1 MREPTELEKKQYQR
15 LREIF
20 ATGRQRYLNAG
31 GAPRH
36 SAGSLHGQD
45 YLTDEE
51 KKEVVEL
58 GQQVFNRDAAKVKKT
73 RSGRV

>member
-31 GAPRH
+31 GNPRL
-36 SAGSLHGQD
+36 SAGSLNGQD
-45 YLTDEE
+45 YLTEAE
-51 KKEVVEL
+51 KKEILKL
-58 GQQVFNRDAAKVKKT
+58 GQQVFNRDSAKVK
-73 RSGRV
+73 S

>member
-31 GAPRH
+31 GEPGL
-36 SAGSLHGQD
+36 SAGSLNGQD
-45 YLTDEE
+45 YLTEAE
-51 KKEVVEL
+51 KKEILEL
-58 GQQVFNRDAAKVKKT
+58 GRQVFNRDSAKVK
-73 RSGRV
+73 S